1 MSIEDEARQ
10 EADKRFPELILAPEN
25 DLRADDFIEGA
36 KWASEQAD
44 HVERIARNLAQAST
58 FTGQDALLLV
68 KTAQKIAE
76 VEQADREP
84 SDAEVLEASLT
95 FERVWDEIID
105 SFDPERD
112 DGITYIQAAMRA
124 ALIAAQEAR
133 NHE

>member
-1 MSIEDEARQ
+1 MNIEDEARQ

-25 DLRADDFIEGA
+25 EQRADDFIEGV
-36 KWASEQAD
+36 KWASEKAD

-84 SDAEVLEASLT
+84 SDAEVRAAAESILYENQPNSTRHAVDWPVST
-95 FERVWDEIID
+95 DDAVEI
-105 SFDPERD
+105 
-112 DGITYIQAAMRA
+112 ARA
-124 ALIAAQEAR
+124 ALTAAQGVR
-133 NHE
+133 RG